1 MRRAVRILGYVGL
14 SLVALVF
21 VALAVVY
28 AVSEIKFRRSY
39 AVSPH
44 PVPIPH
50 DSASI
55 AEGARFARNR
65 FSYFTDAEIASLHRY
80 LVARALY
87 SLANKEAIDFTTSC
101 ERWRTAEYSP
111 DWHQRSD
118 RRSFTPCRPS
128 RTFAKR

>member
-44 PVPIPH
+44 PILIPH

-55 AEGARFARNR
+55 AKGGRFARIR
-65 FSYFTDAEIASLHRY
+65 GCTTCHGSMAEGDTFIDHW
-80 LVARALY
+80 LVARVVAPNLTKSVRQY
-87 SLANKEAIDFTTSC
+87 SDAELEAII
-101 ERWRTAEYSP
+101 R
-111 DWHQRSD
+111 H
-118 RRSFTPCRPS
+118 
-128 RTFAKR
+128 